1 VRAAH
6 ADRAAEPS
14 GGMPLLAVVGVTLL
28 VQLVLQAYF
37 FPLSALWDAA
47 RLVHIDAPFHQYQME
62 VARQLCAEQ
71 RLTGY
76 DIFFAAGHLGGVSF
90 NASAKLPAL
99 LACLDTASA
108 NIPVIYKQFS
118 FWSGVLAPAMLVA
131 TCVLLRL
138 PVSVAAVVALFSV
151 LLWWTGAIRWY
162 HAAGLVS
169 YVIVAFAS
177 VPFAVAA
184 LRVCRRPTLWR
195 LALLTVVA
203 AIGLLVHP
211 LFVVAA
217 ALIGLP
223 LLVDELRAGLRIANV
238 VAVVAVLLAGM
249 LLLNGIWLWPSLT
262 TPSFA
267 TIVHPYQRAVDPT
280 LVLQELLGLAPT
292 AAGGSRLYNVLWIGA
307 LLCIGCWRG
316 SARRALLA
324 LIAAAVLLMIWAS
337 FGAVI
342 PALASLQPN
351 RFSALAWLCLVVPAA
366 AGVVAAAQQI
376 PAAHGFGRW
385 LRGAAL
391 LIVAGFL
398 AFFVREAEREILA
411 PAETGRYAVAAPEV
425 KGEGGLSRP
434 LLDFLGTQTDASAR
448 VFFELSLARV
458 HDGGHMAGLYALASN
473 REFIGGPYPFTDFA
487 SAWDDF
493 AFGKPYAEHSPEQL
507 NAFLDAYNI
516 RWMLCHST
524 ACRAAMAALPGVDK
538 LADLGPVTAFVRAAS
553 PGFVVHG
560 SARVVERCINRVT
573 LADAA
578 GSPLI
583 LRYHWVPGLVSVP
596 PARIEAVDIVPG
608 ARPFIAIHDPPPD
621 LTLRVGDGPGQAC
634 DARAR
639 PSP

>member
-1 VRAAH
+1 
-6 ADRAAEPS
+6 
-14 GGMPLLAVVGVTLL
+14 M
-28 VQLVLQAYF
+28 
-37 FPLSALWDAA
+37 
-47 RLVHIDAPFHQYQME
+47 
-62 VARQLCAEQ
+62 
-71 RLTGY
+71 
-76 DIFFAAGHLGGVSF
+76 
-90 NASAKLPAL
+90 
-99 LACLDTASA
+99 
-108 NIPVIYKQFS
+108 
-118 FWSGVLAPAMLVA
+118 
-131 TCVLLRL
+131 
-138 PVSVAAVVALFSV
+138 VALFSV

-184 LRVCRRPTLWR
+184 LRVCRRPTPWR
-195 LALLTVVA
+195 LALPTVVA
-203 AIGLLVHP
+203 AIGVLVHP

-223 LLVDELRAGLRIANV
+223 LLVDELRAGLRIGNV

-280 LVLQELLGLAPT
+280 LALQELLGLA
-292 AAGGSRLYNVLWIGA
+292 
-307 LLCIGCWRG
+307 
-316 SARRALLA
+316 
-324 LIAAAVLLMIWAS
+324 
-337 FGAVI
+337 
-342 PALASLQPN
+342 
-351 RFSALAWLCLVVPAA
+351 PAA

-398 AFFVREAEREILA
+398 AFFLREAEREILA

-425 KGEGGLSRP
+425 KGEGELSRP
-434 LLDFLGTQTDASAR
+434 LLDFLATQTDASAR

-516 RWMLCHST
+516 RWMLCHSA
-524 ACRAAMAALPGVDK
+524 ACRAARRPC
-538 LADLGPVTAFVRAAS
+538 PESAS
-553 PGFVVHG
+553 
-560 SARVVERCINRVT
+560 
-573 LADAA
+573 
-578 GSPLI
+578 SPTWG
-583 LRYHWVPGLVSVP
+583 R
-596 PARIEAVDIVPG
+596 
-608 ARPFIAIHDPPPD
+608 
-621 LTLRVGDGPGQAC
+621 
-634 DARAR
+634 
-639 PSP
+639 